1 MKLELTRVFSGLAKL
16 LEADK
21 RYENML
27 GQWSATVRCIQRLDE
42 GGGLL
47 KWAGYTH
54 STYLS

>member
-21 RYENML
+21 RYENMF

-54 STYLS
+54 SNL